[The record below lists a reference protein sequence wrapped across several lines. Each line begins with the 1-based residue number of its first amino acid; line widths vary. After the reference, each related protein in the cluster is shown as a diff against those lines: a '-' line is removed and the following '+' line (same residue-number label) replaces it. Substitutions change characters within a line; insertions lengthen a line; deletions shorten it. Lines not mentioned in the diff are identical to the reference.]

1 MLNNLGSAEAWDG
14 NGGGDGGQGNGLVVP
29 DLQGGRRPHHHHHS
43 YPEEGEV
50 EEEEPRLP
58 QIWISK
64 SASME
69 LDLI

>member
-14 NGGGDGGQGNGLVVP
+14 NGGGDDGQGNGLVVP
-29 DLQGGRRPHHHHHS
+29 DLQGGRRSHHNHS
-43 YPEEGEV
+43 YPEEEQ
-50 EEEEPRLP
+50 EEPRLP

>member
-1 MLNNLGSAEAWDG
+1 MLNNLGSADAWYG

-29 DLQGGRRPHHHHHS
+29 DHGGRRPQHHHS

-50 EEEEPRLP
+50 EEEPRLP

>member
-1 MLNNLGSAEAWDG
+1 MFNNPGSTDLMSAP
-14 NGGGDGGQGNGLVVP
+14 NGFGGQNGPVTP
-29 DLQGGRRPHHHHHS
+29 AQRGQQQEA
-43 YPEEGEV
+43 EE

>member
-14 NGGGDGGQGNGLVVP
+14 NGGGDGGQGNGLVV
-29 DLQGGRRPHHHHHS
+29 LHGGRRPQHHHHS
-43 YPEEGEV
+43 YPEEVEV
-50 EEEEPRLP
+50 EEEPRLP